1 MPFQAPTLFTSN
13 ELPSADLR
21 TRSQNI
27 RLLFMLNSPN
37 ELLKRLE
44 ALKISTTTVEHPAVF
59 TVKEAKSLRG
69 ELSGGHSKNLF
80 LKDKKGQLWL
90 LVALEDREINLRA
103 LRKSIGSAQL
113 SFAKPEL
120 LMEVLGLRPGSV
132 TPFGVI
138 NDTSGRVKV
147 VLDKALMT
155 YTILNFHPMINTA
168 TTRITPED
176 LRSFLIYTGHYPL
189 VADL

>member
-13 ELPSADLR
+13 ELPGEHLR

-27 RLLFMLNSPN
+27 RLLFMLNSPT
-37 ELLKRLE
+37 ELMKQLK
-44 ALKISTTTVEHPAVF
+44 ALGISTTTVEHPAVF
-59 TVKEAKSLRG
+59 TVQEAKRLRG

-90 LVALEDREINLRA
+90 LVALEDREINFKA
-103 LRKSIGSAQL
+103 LRTSIGSAQL

-138 NDTSGRVKV
+138 NDTSGRVNV
-147 VLDKALMT
+147 VLDKALMNHT
-155 YTILNFHPMINTA
+155 VLNFHPMINTA
-168 TTRITPED
+168 TTRITPDD

>member
-90 LVALEDREINLRA
+90 LVALEDREINFKA
-103 LRKSIGSAQL
+103 LRTSIGSAQL

-138 NDTSGRVKV
+138 NDTSGRVNV

-155 YTILNFHPMINTA
+155 HTVLNFHPMINTA
-168 TTRITPED
+168 TTRITPD
-176 LRSFLIYTGHYPL
+176 GLRSFLIYTGHYPL

>member
-90 LVALEDREINLRA
+90 LVALEDREINFKA
-103 LRKSIGSAQL
+103 LRTSIGSAQL

-138 NDTSGRVKV
+138 NDTSGRVNV
-147 VLDKALMT
+147 VLDKALMNHT
-155 YTILNFHPMINTA
+155 VLNFHPMINTA
-168 TTRITPED
+168 TTRITPD
-176 LRSFLIYTGHYPL
+176 GLRSFLIYTGHYPL

>member
-13 ELPSADLR
+13 ELPGEHLR

-27 RLLFMLNSPN
+27 RLLFMLNSPT
-37 ELLKRLE
+37 ELMKQLK
-44 ALKISTTTVEHPAVF
+44 ALGISTTTVEHPAVF
-59 TVKEAKSLRG
+59 TVQEAKRLRG

-90 LVALEDREINLRA
+90 IVALEDREINFKA
-103 LRKSIGSAQL
+103 LRTSIGSAQL

-138 NDTSGRVKV
+138 NDTSGRVNV
-147 VLDKALMT
+147 VLDKALMNHT
-155 YTILNFHPMINTA
+155 VLNFHPMINTA
-168 TTRITPED
+168 TTRITPDD

>member
-27 RLLFMLNSPN
+27 RLLFMLNSPT

>member
-1 MPFQAPTLFTSN
+1 
-13 ELPSADLR
+13 
-21 TRSQNI
+21 
-27 RLLFMLNSPN
+27 MLNSPT
-37 ELLKRLE
+37 ELMKRLK
-44 ALKISTTTVEHPAVF
+44 ALGISTTTVEHPAVF
-59 TVKEAKSLRG
+59 TVHEAKRLRG

-90 LVALEDREINLRA
+90 LVALEDREINFKA
-103 LRKSIGSAQL
+103 LRTSIGSAQL

-138 NDTSGRVKV
+138 NDTSGRVNV

-155 YTILNFHPMINTA
+155 HTVLNFHPMINTA
-168 TTRITPED
+168 TTRITPDD

>member
-1 MPFQAPTLFTSN
+1 M
-13 ELPSADLR
+13 E
-21 TRSQNI
+21 
-27 RLLFMLNSPN
+27 
-37 ELLKRLE
+37 RLE
-44 ALKISTTTVEHPAVF
+44 ALGISTTTVEHPAVF

-90 LVALEDREINLRA
+90 VVTLEDREINLKA

-132 TPFGVI
+132 SPFGVI
-138 NDTSGRVKV
+138 NDTSGRVNV

-155 YTILNFHPMINTA
+155 YPVLNFHPMINTA

-176 LRSFLIYTGHYPL
+176 LGSFLIYTGHCPL

>member
-1 MPFQAPTLFTSN
+1 MKQ
-13 ELPSADLR
+13 
-21 TRSQNI
+21 
-27 RLLFMLNSPN
+27 
-37 ELLKRLE
+37 LK
-44 ALKISTTTVEHPAVF
+44 ALGISTTTVEHPAVF
-59 TVKEAKSLRG
+59 TVQEAKRLRG

-90 LVALEDREINLRA
+90 LVALEDREINFKA
-103 LRKSIGSAQL
+103 LRTSIGSAQL

-138 NDTSGRVKV
+138 NDTSGRVNV
-147 VLDKALMT
+147 VLDKALMNHT
-155 YTILNFHPMINTA
+155 VLNFHPMINTA
-168 TTRITPED
+168 TTRITPDD

>member
-1 MPFQAPTLFTSN
+1 MLCSRTTLM
-13 ELPSADLR
+13 E
-21 TRSQNI
+21 
-27 RLLFMLNSPN
+27 
-37 ELLKRLE
+37 RLE
-44 ALKISTTTVEHPAVF
+44 ALGISTTTVEHPAVF

-90 LVALEDREINLRA
+90 VVTLEDREINLKA

-132 TPFGVI
+132 SPFGVI
-138 NDTSGRVKV
+138 NDTSGRVNV

-155 YTILNFHPMINTA
+155 YPVLNFHPMINTA

-176 LRSFLIYTGHYPL
+176 LGSFLIYTGHCPL